1 MLRGDKVGLR
11 ARREAD
17 VAVLHSEL
25 YEDVATRSRADSRAW
40 RPLTVGPASPYAV
53 SDPTDDNAMFS
64 VVTLADEELAGE
76 ALLWGI
82 DSHNRA
88 AHIGVSLLP
97 AFRGRGFGSDVVGV
111 LCAYGFSV
119 LGLHRL
125 QAETLAD
132 NRAMQR
138 AAMKSGFVLEGTM
151 RRSAWVDGDFVDDVL
166 LGLLAT
172 EWHAT

>member
-1 MLRGDKVGLR
+1 MLRGDTVGLR

-40 RPLTVGPASPYAV
+40 RPLAVGPA
-53 SDPTDDNAMFS
+53 
-64 VVTLADEELAGE
+64 
-76 ALLWGI
+76 
-82 DSHNRA
+82 A

-125 QAETLAD
+125 QAETIAD